1 MGGEG
6 AAMKKIVPLV
16 VLSIVI
22 GFGNAAA
29 QIKLACIGNSITYG
43 YGLSDTT
50 KRYPA
55 RLQVLLGA
63 ASYTVRNEGVNT
75 TTMLKN
81 GNLPYWTN
89 GKLADVVAFQPAV
102 VTIMLG
108 TNDTKAV
115 NWDSYGVYFKRDY
128 EAFIDTLNTLA
139 SKPKIFLAL
148 PAPIFTNTFGIRDS
162 ILTNYII
169 PIIKE
174 IGARR
179 GLWIIDANTPL
190 KSFGAYFS
198 DGVHPNAAG
207 ADTIAN
213 AFYHC
218 ITGAP
223 VASRF
228 VRRSHTTAQ
237 GTLPYRLYYPY
248 KYDSTAKYP
257 LILSLHGA
265 GERGTDNQAQIAVH
279 RLAEIWAEDS
289 MQARHNCFVVS
300 PQCPADPSKW
310 VNVTAWTN
318 VFYSTQ
324 TITESASL
332 GIARSLLDSIIRE
345 FPIDTSRQYVTGI
358 SMGGYGTWDLIARTP
373 ARFAAAVPMSGG
385 LDTSK
390 ASVLRNVPI
399 WTFHGAVDGTVPPT
413 ATRSLMR
420 TLFPNLGVSVTYYTC
435 QYASYFTGS
444 TMTRAALL
452 SAIDG
457 GAKKLYAEYTDGSH
471 DIWTS
476 SYNDTL
482 VAHWL
487 FLQHKTPV
495 SHTISSSAVQGN
507 RQAPKAVLPVFNGC
521 SVAMLFAGL
530 TTDQRYEFRVF
541 DARGVMTGRLL
552 LDASPASRNEL
563 TKMLAVA
570 AGVRWVERRTIVS
583 F

>member
-1 MGGEG
+1 
-6 AAMKKIVPLV
+6 MKKTFLTAALIVAA
-16 VLSIVI
+16 
-22 GFGNAAA
+22 GFGNSAA
-29 QIKLACIGNSITYG
+29 QIKVACIGNSITAGSSGPSYVPT
-43 YGLSDTT
+43 LQT
-50 KRYPA
+50 
-55 RLQVLLGA
+55 RLG
-63 ASYTVRNEGVNT
+63 SGYTVQNDGVGGT
-75 TTMLKN
+75 TLLKN
-81 GNLPYWTN
+81 GDKPYWTQ
-89 GKLADVVAFQPAV
+89 GLLSQTMAFLPNI
-102 VTIMLG
+102 VTIKLG
-108 TNDTKAV
+108 TNDTKPQ
-115 NWDSYGVYFKRDY
+115 NWDSYNTQFRRDY
-128 EAFIDTLNTLA
+128 EALIDTLNTL
-139 SKPKIFLAL
+139 STKPKIFLVL
-148 PAPIFTNTFGIRDS
+148 PVPIWTNTYGIRDS
-162 ILTNYII
+162 ALQKMI
-169 PIIKE
+169 PIIKD
-174 IGARR
+174 IGAKR

-190 KSFGAYFS
+190 KNFSSYFS
-198 DGVHPNAAG
+198 DGVHPNQAG

-213 AFYHC
+213 VIYHC

-248 KYDSTAKYP
+248 KYDHAVKYP
-257 LILSLHGA
+257 LVLSLHGA

-289 MQARHNCFVVS
+289 MQARHGCFVVS

-310 VNVTAWTN
+310 VNVPVWTN

-345 FPIDTSRQYVTGI
+345 FPIDTNRQYVTGI

-413 ATRSLMR
+413 ATRSNMR

-435 QYASYFTGS
+435 QYASYFAGS

-457 GAKKLYAEYTDGSH
+457 GAKKLYAEYTDGNH
-471 DIWTS
+471 DIWTK
-476 SYNDTL
+476 SYEDTL
-482 VAHWL
+482 LAHWL
-487 FLQHKTPV
+487 FLQQKTPSV
-495 SHTISSSAVQGN
+495 HTIMASALQGC
-507 RQAPKAVLPVFNGC
+507 RLLPSAVLPVFNRC
-521 SVAMLFAGL
+521 NVSMLFAGL
-530 TTDQRYEFRVF
+530 TPGQHYEFRVF
-541 DARGVMTGRLL
+541 DARGVMTGRFL
-552 LDASPASRNEL
+552 LDASPASRN
-563 TKMLAVA
+563 TMKKMLATT
-570 AGVRWVERRTIVS
+570 AGVHWVEIRAIVS
-583 F
+583 L